1 MASSLPPLTSL
12 QVRVLSIV
20 KVKGPEEAG
29 ATDLDTLE
37 ENLVDDIT
45 TKEAILEALEGLVAG
60 GYVEEK
66 GGAWSVTDKGTVAYS
81 EFAW

>member
-1 MASSLPPLTSL
+1 MTSSLPPLTSL

-20 KVKGPEEAG
+20 KVKGPEEDG
-29 ATDLDTLE
+29 ATDLKTLE
-37 ENLVDDIT
+37 DNLVDDIT
-45 TKEAILEALEGLVAG
+45 TSEGIVEALQGLVAG

-66 GGAWSVTDKGTVAYS
+66 RGSWSVTEKGVAAYS